1 MHMKMKNILLL
12 LLLFPL
18 CSYAQILK
26 EKRVYYLDCSYSM
39 VANKIWDDVCDN
51 LKKAIDNVNDE
62 TTELVV
68 VPFALGHDG
77 GTNTFSAMATNKGK
91 ESLKKQISSIVPNRS
106 SNTYHY
112 VPLQDFYSN
121 RVNPAK
127 VTYMFLMTDGQ
138 DEYRDKGKFP
148 SMLKQWQE
156 IYGDKNVYGFYVML
170 HNSALNNNIDKICEN
185 QKHLWKV
192 ETADINV
199 NLTRLQ
205 NTAVFN
211 ARNDKYFDLPIYG
224 NEKVS
229 LSAKFDS
236 SSPYYVEKTAIENGK
251 FRVYVKFKGDI
262 YSLPASKDFS
272 LFVDI
277 KNAGKFD
284 FLVTDIVKVKCESK
298 PERSLKISIK

>member
-1 MHMKMKNILLL
+1 MSIN
-12 LLLFPL
+12 
-18 CSYAQILK
+18 AQILK
-26 EKRVYYLDCSYSM
+26 ERRVYYLDCSFSM
-39 VANKIWDDVCDN
+39 VTNGIWEDVCDN

-68 VPFALGHDG
+68 IPFALDSNG
-77 GTNTFSAMATNKGK
+77 GTKEFKALATESGK
-91 ESLKKQISSIVPNRS
+91 QSLKKQISSIKPNRS
-106 SNTYHY
+106 SMTYHY
-112 VPLQDFYSN
+112 VTLQDFYSK
-121 RVNPAK
+121 RVDPAK

-138 DEYRDKGKFP
+138 DEFPDKMKF
-148 SMLKQWQE
+148 LDDLIQWE
-156 IYGDKNVYGFYVML
+156 KRYGDKNVYGFYVML
-170 HNSALNNNIDKICEN
+170 HNSALNVKIDKICDL

-205 NTAVFN
+205 NNAVFN
-211 ARNDKYFDLPIYG
+211 ARSDKYFDLPIYG

-272 LFVDI
+272 LFVDM
-277 KNAGKFD
+277 KGAGKFD